1 MFSVFADGPGRYRIE
16 DAAGAD
22 AGWIR
27 GRSIGFRGLRSDA
40 EAIVAASAGWRTL
53 RSLLHREFTAWPRQE
68 VDWEH
73 LRFVHDGAHEWVSDG
88 RIPLARVY
96 RTSGTERGRPD
107 VPATIAPAGRLAVEF
122 VVPSWMDMETVVP
135 LARALWHV
143 LAPLL
148 GNTSHD
154 TRGKSDEKR
163 RPTSS
168 KISCL
173 TTSKPRERR
182 GRERRRNVC
191 RCERRG
197 RGAHRGGD

>member
-1 MFSVFADGPGRYRIE
+1 MFTTFADGPGRYRIE
-16 DAAGAD
+16 DATGAD

-40 EAIVAASAGWRTL
+40 EAIVAASTGWRTL
-53 RSLLHREFTAWPRQE
+53 RSLLLREFTRWPRQE
-68 VDWEH
+68 VNWEQ

-96 RTSGTERGRPD
+96 RTSGTERGRHD
-107 VPATIAPAGRLAVEF
+107 VPATIEPAGRLAVEF

-154 TRGKSDEKR
+154 TRVTRHASHPAWLPAAR
-163 RPTSS
+163 AA
-168 KISCL
+168 
-173 TTSKPRERR
+173 R
-182 GRERRRNVC
+182 GLKGPDDLPPAARLARSVHS
-191 RCERRG
+191 G
-197 RGAHRGGD
+197 TPDSAA